1 MRTNLPVTDRE
12 VAVENDVSLVS
23 MTDLKGQITYV
34 NRSLVDISGYAEAEL
49 IGKAHNILRH
59 PDMPAEVFDDLW
71 RCLKAGRAWIGYIKN
86 RCKNGDHYWVH
97 ANVAPMRE
105 GGQVVGYMSLRGR
118 ADRDVVSRMAQVY
131 RQFREGQAAGLAF
144 EGGQLVS
151 QRQLRWRKRLGNIT
165 IRQRLSALVLAV
177 CTLIV
182 MGTAIGYFGIQTA
195 ERGMTSVYDSRLV
208 PALEMAQVHERF
220 AEIGLQLRMAAAHD
234 PAAPSRALHD
244 DEIASHLAIVERD
257 IARIEQVWAAG
268 IPAGLPTDQRALAED
283 VLKARTELLDKGVRP
298 ALLMLSDGRFAAF
311 NAHFINVFLPA
322 HERASQTITA
332 AISAYD
338 AMARADIETISTTSS
353 VLRLTGVTGG
363 VIALIVLVAMGVT
376 TFRAV
381 IRPLSRANE
390 GLRQISEGN
399 FRSVIRVDQRDELGS
414 VLNGLQCMQVKLGV
428 DLSEARRAA
437 DETRRIKIGLDNVA
451 TNVMIADQDFNI
463 IYLNRAMAE
472 MLRGA
477 EADIRKDLPHFSAST
492 LIGSNIDVFHTDP
505 AHQRQLLARLERTHR
520 ATVVLGGRTFRFTV
534 NPVLDDEGE
543 RLGTAIEW
551 VDRTAEVAVEDELG
565 ALVKAA
571 ASGDLSQRVPAE
583 GKTGFF
589 LQLSED
595 LNALMDTIQAGL
607 ADVAAVLNSMANGDL
622 TRAISADYRGTF
634 GQLKD
639 DTNATVRRLREVVS
653 QIQESAD
660 MVNSTAEEIAA
671 GNADLSSRTE
681 EQASTLEETASAM
694 EELNATV
701 QQNALSARQANE
713 LALAANAEAEA
724 GGDKM
729 ARVVAMMQTVQGSA
743 RQISDIVGVIDTIAF
758 QTNILALN
766 AAVEAARAGEQGRG
780 FAVVAAEVRGLAQR
794 SAQAAKEIKSL
805 IADSAKTIE
814 DGSQLVNDTGATMS
828 TVVGNFKRLTTLVTD
843 IANASRE
850 QSAGIEQVTQAVSQM
865 DEVTQHNAALVEQA
879 TAAAVGLEDQARAL
893 VDMVRRFRL
902 SADAVLDE
910 VQPAR
915 TAAARKAKVAT
926 LPTRGNRRSGRTDV
940 GAPLPKVK
948 RAHGSF
954 LNDEWEEF

>member
-1 MRTNLPVTDRE
+1 MTDRE
-12 VAVENDVSLVS
+12 VEVASDASLVS
-23 MTDLKGQITYV
+23 MTDLNGQITYV
-34 NRSLVDISGYAEAEL
+34 NRDFVDISGYSEAEL
-49 IGKAHNILRH
+49 LGKSHNILRH
-59 PDMPAEVFDDLW
+59 PDMPGEVFEDLW
-71 RCLKAGRAWIGYIKN
+71 RCLKAGRAWSGHVKN
-86 RCKNGDHYWVH
+86 RCKNGDYYWVH
-97 ANVAPMRE
+97 ANVAPVRE
-105 GGQVVGYMSLRGR
+105 GGQVVGYMSLRSR
-118 ADRDVVSRMAQVY
+118 ADRDTIGRVAEVY
-131 RQFREGQAAGLAF
+131 RQFREGRAGALAF
-144 EGGQLVS
+144 EGGQVLR

-182 MGTAIGYFGIQTA
+182 LGTAIGYFGIRTA
-195 ERGMTSVYDSRLV
+195 ERGMASVYDSRLV
-208 PALEMAQVHERF
+208 PTLQMAQVHERF

-234 PAAPSRALHD
+234 PASPNRALHN

-257 IARIEQVWAAG
+257 ISRIEQVWADG
-268 IPAGLPTDQRALAED
+268 VPAGLPARERALAD
-283 VLKARTELLDKGVRP
+283 AVVKARTDLLDNGVRP

-322 HERASQTITA
+322 HERASQTITE
-332 AISAYD
+332 AIAAYD
-338 AMARADIETISTTSS
+338 AMARADIEAIGASS
-353 VLRLTGVTGG
+353 AVLRLIGVTGG
-363 VIALIVLVAMGVT
+363 VVALVVLVVMGVT

-399 FRSVIRVDQRDELGS
+399 FRSVIRIDQRDELGS

-451 TNVMIADQDFNI
+451 TNVMIADQDLNI
-463 IYLNRAMAE
+463 IYMNRAMAE
-472 MLRGA
+472 MFRSA
-477 EADIRKDLPHFSAST
+477 EADIRKDLPHFSAND
-492 LIGSNIDVFHTDP
+492 LIGRSIDGFHKDP
-505 AHQRQLLARLERTHR
+505 AQQRQLLARLTRTHR
-520 ATVVLGGRTFRFTV
+520 ATIMLGGRTFLFAVT
-534 NPVLDDEGE
+534 PVLDDEGE

-571 ASGDLSQRVPAE
+571 ASGDLGQRVPAE

-595 LNALMDTIQAGL
+595 LNDLMDTIQAGL
-607 ADVAAVLNSMANGDL
+607 TDVAGVLNSVANGDL
-622 TRAISADYRGTF
+622 TRTIAADYHGTF

-639 DTNATVRRLREVVS
+639 DTNATVLRLREVVG
-653 QIQESAD
+653 QIKESAD
-660 MVNSTAEEIAA
+660 MVNNTAEEIAA

-681 EQASTLEETASAM
+681 EQASTLEETASSM

-713 LALAANAEAEA
+713 LALSANAEAEA

-729 ARVVAMMQTVQGSA
+729 SRVVAMMQTVQHSA
-743 RQISDIVGVIDTIAF
+743 RKISDIVGVIDTIAF

-780 FAVVAAEVRGLAQR
+780 FAVVASEVRGLAQR

-828 TVVGNFKRLTTLVTD
+828 TVVGNFKRLT
-843 IANASRE
+843 
-850 QSAGIEQVTQAVSQM
+850 
-865 DEVTQHNAALVEQA
+865 
-879 TAAAVGLEDQARAL
+879 
-893 VDMVRRFRL
+893 
-902 SADAVLDE
+902 
-910 VQPAR
+910 
-915 TAAARKAKVAT
+915 
-926 LPTRGNRRSGRTDV
+926 
-940 GAPLPKVK
+940 
-948 RAHGSF
+948 
-954 LNDEWEEF
+954 